1 MSTVATSDGGSQ
13 AKVVRLLKSW
23 INDPYIPV
31 GSDGHWSLTH
41 EHMKALYRAAG
52 IEDVYRVECD
62 PETY

>member
-1 MSTVATSDGGSQ
+1 MVATLEDNGGSQ
-13 AKVVRLLKSW
+13 AQVVRLLKAW
-23 INDPYIPV
+23 IGDFTIPV

-52 IEDVYRVECD
+52 IEDVYRAECD